1 MNIHLLFLVFCCC
14 QVTKSWLTLCDPMDC
29 SNPCF
34 PVSHQLLEFAQV
46 HVHLIGDTIQPSHP
60 LQPSSSFAFKFS
72 QNQVFSNEL
81 PVCITWPKYWS
92 FSFSISPSNEYSG
105 LISLR
110 IDWFD
115 LLGFRG
121 TFFFFFF
128 LLLILFYFI
137 LFFKLYITVLVLPG
151 TLKSLLQQRN
161 SKTSIIWCS
170 AFFMVQLS
178 YPFSLLERP

>member
-72 QNQVFSNEL
+72 QNQVFSNES

-121 TFFFFFF
+121 T
-128 LLLILFYFI
+128 
-137 LFFKLYITVLVLPG
+137 
-151 TLKSLLQQRN
+151 LKSLLQQRN

>member
-121 TFFFFFF
+121 T
-128 LLLILFYFI
+128 
-137 LFFKLYITVLVLPG
+137 
-151 TLKSLLQQRN
+151 LKSLLQQRN